1 MKKSKKIPAK
11 QFMKLSIVLLGC
23 ISLIV
28 LAGCGKKTNFTSVQD
43 YVDAGGFIYTDVPQS
58 ATDIQYYLED
68 SMLVHTSAISYVVSD
83 KEEYDTFMEF
93 IKDDVLGV
101 YEDSPY
107 TPSPQWEMYST
118 GENTVY
124 TEEELEE
131 MAYVEEHYSE
141 MNYEEVLSMTDHKF
155 GFYASYGA
163 KVKDYTNMNY
173 TLAEFPSL
181 DIFKSVE
188 EGSIENYTIL
198 YYYPTLT
205 GSRTC
210 GLIVDEENRK
220 FIAFYRSTIK

>member
-1 MKKSKKIPAK
+1 MKKSKKSWAK
-11 QFMKLSIVLLGC
+11 QIKKLSIILLGC
-23 ISLIV
+23 ISLIA
-28 LAGCGKKTNFTSVQD
+28 LTACGKKTNFTSVQD

-58 ATDIQYYLED
+58 ATDIQYYLEE
-68 SMLVHTSAISYVVSD
+68 SMLVHTSAISYIVSD
-83 KEEYDTFMEF
+83 EEEYDTFMEF

-107 TPSPQWEMYST
+107 TPSPQWESYCTS
-118 GENTVY
+118 ENTTY

-141 MNYEEVLSMTDHKF
+141 MNYEEILSMTDHKF

-181 DIFKSVE
+181 DIFKNVE

-220 FIAFYRSTIK
+220 FIAFYRATIK

>member
-1 MKKSKKIPAK
+1 MKKGKRHV
-11 QFMKLSIVLLGC
+11 KLSMILLGC
-23 ISLIV
+23 ISLIA
-28 LAGCGKKTNFTSVQD
+28 LTACGKKTNFTSIQD
-43 YVDAGGFIYTDVPQS
+43 YVDAGGYIYTDVPQS

-83 KEEYDTFMEF
+83 EEEYDTFMES

-107 TPSPQWEMYST
+107 THSPEWDNYA
-118 GENTVY
+118 GENKTY

-141 MNYEEVLSMTDHKF
+141 MNYEEILSMTDHKF

-173 TLAEFPSL
+173 TLAEFPSS

-220 FIAFYRSTIK
+220 FIAFYRATIK